1 LCVDDEPRVLDGLRL
16 VLGRRYE
23 LFTANSGDEGLGI
36 LDAEGPFEA
45 VVSDMRMP
53 KMNGATFLA
62 EVRNRSEDTV
72 RLLLTGGTDMESAIK
87 AVNEG
92 QIFRFLTKP
101 TDREDLISAIDSA
114 VELHRLKSAE
124 KVLLEQTL
132 RGSIQALTDV
142 LGLASPVAF
151 GRAGRI
157 KRRVADMAA
166 HMGVEEGWQVEVAA
180 MLSQIGYITLP
191 AGTAEKVFEGRALD
205 SEEREALAKV
215 SSVPAKVLGNI
226 PRLEP
231 VLEILNRVQDPAG
244 PDGAK
249 GPPMGSRLIRV
260 ASDYDLMEAEGHS
273 SEVAI
278 ESMRRQ
284 AGVYDAQ
291 VLAAL
296 AEVTQSDGSGK
307 AVESVSVADLKPG
320 MILAE
325 DVFMET
331 GVLFVARGYEVTE
344 SFVEL
349 AQSLDPTVVGETVR
363 VLTE

>member
-1 LCVDDEPRVLDGLRL
+1 MARQP
-16 VLGRRYE
+16 
-23 LFTANSGDEGLGI
+23 
-36 LDAEGPFEA
+36 
-45 VVSDMRMP
+45 
-53 KMNGATFLA
+53 
-62 EVRNRSEDTV
+62 EV
-72 RLLLTGGTDMESAIK
+72 A
-87 AVNEG
+87 
-92 QIFRFLTKP
+92 
-101 TDREDLISAIDSA
+101 
-114 VELHRLKSAE
+114 
-124 KVLLEQTL
+124 
-132 RGSIQALTDV
+132 GSIQALTDV